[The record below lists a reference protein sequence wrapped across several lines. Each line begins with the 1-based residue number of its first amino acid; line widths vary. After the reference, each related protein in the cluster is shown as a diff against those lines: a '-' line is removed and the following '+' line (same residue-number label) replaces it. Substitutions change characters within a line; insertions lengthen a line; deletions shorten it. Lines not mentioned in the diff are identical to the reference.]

1 MQFHAHGFR
10 GGSAGG
16 IHVLRCATKRDD
28 GQVAPATDELYFDLY
43 LPCPA
48 GVLSSGACGKQEK
61 RRQEVSAT
69 GLSERRQDLLRH
81 LKDGVQ
87 LLWGSIQEGRTF
99 DQVTG
104 DNRLPRIQF
113 QSQSPIGGAGTFHQT
128 FLPIRTPV
136 RPFDV
141 TLAVTQA
148 TNASEPSRY
157 VVIQNRLHP
166 TFIEPSHK
174 LL

>member
-1 MQFHAHGFR
+1 M
-10 GGSAGG
+10 SE
-16 IHVLRCATKRDD
+16 VLRGASERHD
-28 GQVAPATDELYFDLY
+28 GQVPPAADKQHFELERSC
-43 LPCPA
+43 LPCWPFFLPELVA
-48 GVLSSGACGKQEK
+48 SK
-61 RRQEVSAT
+61 RNDGRTVSAT

-99 DQVTG
+99 DQVTE

-113 QSQSPIGGAGTFHQT
+113 QSQSPVGGAGTFHQT
-128 FLPIRTPV
+128 FLQIRAPV

-141 TLAVTQA
+141 TLAMTQA

>member
-1 MQFHAHGFR
+1 MSEA
-10 GGSAGG
+10 
-16 IHVLRCATKRDD
+16 LRSATKGDD
-28 GQVAPATDELYFDLY
+28 GQMPSAADKQHFEKVLPALLACFLPELVA
-43 LPCPA
+43 
-48 GVLSSGACGKQEK
+48 SK
-61 RRQEVSAT
+61 RNDGRTVSAT

-99 DQVTG
+99 DQVTE

-113 QSQSPIGGAGTFHQT
+113 QSQSPVGGAGTFHQT
-128 FLPIRTPV
+128 FLPIRAPV

-141 TLAVTQA
+141 TLAMTQA